1 MIVVQR
7 AARNGSVAAL
17 VEIGVTTL
25 ALLVVFRIVV
35 TQASLAIFGVWAL
48 AQSLTS
54 IIRLADVGFA
64 ASLSKF
70 IGQIEPEEKRDRV
83 WLYVDTA
90 LAFNIVFYTLLTIAA
105 YWPACWALRH
115 NLSAEQAELGIA
127 IMPLI
132 LINLILSTLQGVLTS
147 ALVGMLRGTGKSVI
161 AIVGA
166 IILLV
171 STASLLPLMGLAGL
185 VLAQTVQFA
194 FGIIVS
200 WVYLS
205 HAVETGNGVRF
216 RFKADYTILR
226 ETFGISINLQIN
238 NIISALYEIV
248 VKLALSR
255 FGGAASV
262 GLYELAD
269 RVMKVGRQIILM
281 PTSLAV
287 PVLARS
293 LASGRHKA
301 ASRIFERQ
309 IALTL
314 LTCVLIFG
322 AIAVATPLVSLI
334 VLQRLDPV
342 FFAFTAIVWISSC
355 CNALA
360 IPAYL
365 LGVAAGRL
373 RGNYIGNIWIL
384 VGALVF
390 ANLGGWLFGPIGAL
404 AGGGASLASG
414 GLITMLVNGHDFGL
428 RVLPRL
434 RDFRA
439 IRSSAGIRRLLAPV
453 LR

>member
-1 MIVVQR
+1 MNSLQR

-25 ALLVVFRIVV
+25 ARLIVFLIVV

-64 ASLSKF
+64 ASLSRF
-70 IGQIEPEEKRDRV
+70 IGQIDPEEKRERV

-90 LAFNIVFYTLLTIAA
+90 LAFNVVFYSLLTIAA
-105 YWPACWALRH
+105 YLPVCWALRH
-115 NLSAEQAELGIA
+115 NLTAGQAVLGVA
-127 IMPLI
+127 VMPLI
-132 LINLILSTLQGVLTS
+132 LVNLILSTVQGVLTS

-161 AIVGA
+161 AIVSA
-166 IILLV
+166 IMLLV
-171 STASLLPLMGLAGL
+171 CATLLLPRLGLTGL
-185 VLAQTVQFA
+185 VLAQTAQLV
-194 FGIIVS
+194 FGIVAS
-200 WVYLS
+200 WCWLG
-205 HAVETGNGVRF
+205 HAVDGGWGFRF
-216 RFKADYTILR
+216 RFGADYAILR
-226 ETFGISINLQIN
+226 ETFGISINLQVN

-262 GLYELAD
+262 GLYELVD
-269 RVMKVGRQIILM
+269 RIMKVGRQIILM

-287 PVLARS
+287 PMLARS
-293 LASGRHKA
+293 LASGRPKA
-301 ASRIFERQ
+301 AARIFGRQ

-314 LTCVLIFG
+314 ISCALVFS
-322 AIAVATPLVSLI
+322 AIALVAPLVSLI
-334 VLQRLDPV
+334 VLRRLDPE
-342 FFAFTAIVWISSC
+342 FFAFTGIVWISSF
-355 CNALA
+355 CNAIA

-384 VGALVF
+384 IGALVF
-390 ANLGGWLFGPIGAL
+390 ANLDGWLLGPIGAL

-414 GLITMLVNGHDFGL
+414 GLITMLVNGGDFGL
-428 RVLPRL
+428 PILPRSG
-434 RDFRA
+434 DFRA
-439 IRSSAGIRRLLAPV
+439 LRSRAGIRRLLAPV